1 MKTFPRLAVTSLF
14 SSMFLTGCLTSGG
27 SATGESSVM
36 VTEVMTICGALVG
49 EQAEQRINSEWE
61 KYPEA
66 NASRPVIET
75 MAQVLLTNPENPAQQ
90 GASDYKKYISC
101 ATGLLMANGL
111 LK

>member
-1 MKTFPRLAVTSLF
+1 MLS
-14 SSMFLTGCLTSGG
+14 
-27 SATGESSVM
+27 
-36 VTEVMTICGALVG
+36 EVMTICGALVG

-75 MAQVLLTNPENPAQQ
+75 MAQVLLTNPEGQTQP
-90 GASDYKKYISC
+90 GTGEYKMYISC
-101 ATGLLMANGL
+101 ATGLLMANGF